1 MECWNV
7 ATLLHLLTLFNSE
20 ANIAIFLIVTML
32 PVYSIV
38 SEIKF
43 IVKFNHNVEIM
54 QLQGKQ
60 CVITGLQQK
69 KEKVIVLKPTKK
81 KNQRKHI
88 YQTPLA
94 FFYWYKC
101 FCKS

>member
-1 MECWNV
+1 M
-7 ATLLHLLTLFNSE
+7 
-20 ANIAIFLIVTML
+20 IVTML
-32 PVYSIV
+32 PVYIIV
-38 SEIKF
+38 SKIKF

-54 QLQGKQ
+54 LPQGKQ

-69 KEKVIVLKPTKK
+69 KKKMVIVVKPTKK
-81 KNQRKHI
+81 HQRKHI
-88 YQTPLA
+88 YQTLLA

>member
-1 MECWNV
+1 M
-7 ATLLHLLTLFNSE
+7 
-20 ANIAIFLIVTML
+20 IVTML
-32 PVYSIV
+32 PVYIIV
-38 SEIKF
+38 SKIKF

-54 QLQGKQ
+54 LPQGKQ

-69 KEKVIVLKPTKK
+69 KKMVIVVKPTKK
-81 KNQRKHI
+81 HQRKHI
-88 YQTPLA
+88 YQTLLA